1 MKAMPISTNNAPG
14 AVGPYSQGIK
24 AGNLI
29 FVSGQL
35 PLDMKTGKL
44 IIDDIK
50 KATKA
55 CIENVLAILEEGG
68 AAIENIAK
76 VTIFITDMNDFSLV
90 NKVYGEYFNEHKPA
104 RACIEVAGLPK
115 GVNIEIEAIAVL

>member
-14 AVGPYSQGIK
+14 AAGPYSQGIK

-35 PLDMKTGKL
+35 PLDMKTGEL

-68 AAIENIAK
+68 ATVENIAK

-90 NKVYGEYFNEHKPA
+90 NEVYGEYFNEHKPA

-115 GVNIEIEAIAVL
+115 GVNVEIEAIAVV

>member
-14 AVGPYSQGIK
+14 AVGRYSQGIK